1 MTITKQDIN
10 AVLTRL
16 TEAFPQAFVL
26 EQYQPHRPLKVGI
39 FSEIAAR
46 CPDLAR
52 SDLVT
57 VLSHPSLQGINSG
70 SGISGSTAWH
80 GAFRFRQYLKGVKAT
95 DGEDSESDLREFEFK
110 KNQYGPIGE
119 SMVLRYQRGLFLP
132 EAGVSDLDK
141 AARTAKAEDVF
152 MELLRR
158 FSGQSRNVSDKATAP
173 NYAPTAFAKEEDA
186 KKHRFKKPQME
197 QAMRDL
203 FRTNRIRVEDYG
215 RPSRPSYKLVVTSAG
230 EQGQ

>member
-57 VLSHPSLQGINSG
+57 VLNIYTRRMTYLQSLVAGAARVDLDGIPCGEVTAADQGHRRGQADRDPGCARGQARRG
-70 SGISGSTAWH
+70 SGWDADRETGGSCGSGVGDEGVDTEGKAGAAST
-80 GAFRFRQYLKGVKAT
+80 GNQSVKSRSALASALPACSSACSL
-95 DGEDSESDLREFEFK
+95 GE
-110 KNQYGPIGE
+110 
-119 SMVLRYQRGLFLP
+119 
-132 EAGVSDLDK
+132 
-141 AARTAKAEDVF
+141 
-152 MELLRR
+152 
-158 FSGQSRNVSDKATAP
+158 
-173 NYAPTAFAKEEDA
+173 
-186 KKHRFKKPQME
+186 
-197 QAMRDL
+197 
-203 FRTNRIRVEDYG
+203 RV
-215 RPSRPSYKLVVTSAG
+215 RPLCP
-230 EQGQ
+230 